1 MYARWIWLAERISPA
16 QVFELGEKL
25 MSRAEETKRMERF
38 LCSSPS
44 RDLEHL
50 FVRAYIMEI
59 EIGRR
64 LLRFE
69 NARNCISL
77 WRHVQALVERHDAE
91 MQALRNVHLNARLDA
106 ISRYVLCPLM

>member
-1 MYARWIWLAERISPA
+1 
-16 QVFELGEKL
+16 

-77 WRHVQALVERHDAE
+77 WRYVQALVERHDAE

-106 ISRYVLCPLM
+106 IFRYVLCPLM